1 MMEIYVQV
9 IFILAFMKYSLKA
22 ALSGSL
28 AGISLYALFPALLSL
43 LVYPVVI
50 RQPGTLLQDF
60 LSNVSFLS
68 DGALVTTV
76 EAVAGIFVSVFLLD
90 NYFMP
95 ESKRRRSI
103 FLLKIIPGAMFFF
116 ALGYFE
122 LLFFREMAGTDF
134 LVTALIFALIA
145 AVAVFAFSL
154 LIFFAVP
161 AESVKL
167 EMKILLNI
175 GILIGGLLV
184 NSSVADYNVSNSASE
199 TDWNALLAVSALFL
213 ISAVTGYALYRFGV
227 VSTIKKIIKWNL

>member
-184 NSSVADYNVSNSASE
+184 NSSVADYNVSNSVSE

>member
-1 MMEIYVQV
+1 MEIYVQV

-184 NSSVADYNVSNSASE
+184 NSSVADYNVSNSVSE